1 MNFPNPFKPKKSED
15 PKPKEFS
22 PVAQFAQ
29 GITTIQDILAPDA
42 IEVDFTNL
50 KIGNRLVR
58 TLFVAGY
65 PRFVAANWLS
75 PLINFD
81 HSLDVSM
88 FIYPVEG
95 KGVLENLRRKITE
108 MEAEINSDMQR
119 GRIANIDTQVKLE
132 DAKALQEQLAKG
144 SERFYQFGLYVTIGA
159 DNEEEL
165 NHLTKQIQSTLG
177 SLLIIAKPASFVM
190 EQAFKTTQ
198 PLGQD
203 FLNITRNMDTTSL
216 ATTFPFTSSEL
227 SANEGILYGI
237 NEHND
242 SLVVFDRFSRENAN
256 MVVFAKSGAGKSLY
270 ADESVLFEDSEGQKI
285 SPIGPLVDRL
295 ISAHGAQK
303 IDDNIEGAIN
313 PGLRVW
319 TFNINT
325 LKGQWS
331 NVSVAAR
338 KNFNKRQ
345 KLYKITTKSGRGI
358 TITADH
364 NLVTIRNG
372 KIRVMRGEAI
382 KIGERLPLSRTLS
395 ESEPSRQPTLLIPGQ
410 LVKNWPKTLPQKINV
425 TSQFT
430 YLLGLIT
437 SEGHITPSVL
447 EIFNMEKSIQNT
459 IVAACE
465 KIGFSYHFLHLSKS
479 NRKIK
484 GIRIS
489 PNQVAKLIVALN
501 GGGKAGDKR
510 VPSLILSSNNQII
523 SAYLRGYFDGDGCVE
538 KHAITASSKSKKLIS
553 DFAYLFLRFGII
565 ARLSPKFKRATNSIG
580 HHGETYWQLDISGKK
595 HVERFAQTIGFSHP
609 EKTERLRKLIQEYK
623 TTKSN
628 TNVDTIPGLQPIF
641 RHLYKSIY
649 PTSEIKTPQVIIDIK
664 NGNYNPSREQL
675 SHAIS
680 LCEDRLN
687 QLRSLAPYIKILREL
702 PSVSRLIR
710 LGSRNRQ
717 FNRLLWEKLNQ
728 SWRTMKRFL
737 NPPFTKNVLVVYQ
750 TISGNTITAPQ
761 LSSFLY
767 SSFKEQGISLREY
780 NKSLW
785 NEVVLG
791 KSKNPKYRTIFKA
804 AKFIA
809 HKYRSTQLKIRH
821 AQENLDQLKLL
832 ANSGL
837 FWDPIVSIEKV
848 KHNEKYVYDLQ
859 VDNGVFL
866 AGHGGMFVHNSYF
879 VKLEALRSLMFD
891 TEVIVIDP
899 EDEYHRMSDAV
910 NGQYI
915 DFSFASTAKINPFD
929 LPSYARGSS
938 GQAGENE
945 LSQKLLSLHA
955 LMKIMLGTMD
965 ASQEAILDRALIAAY
980 KAKGISPNPETFNN
994 EPPLLEDLYK
1004 ALAGM
1009 ETPEAAN
1016 LAARLE
1022 KFVKGSFRGLVDQ
1035 KTNVNLTA
1043 DFIVFGIKNLEDE
1056 LRPVAMFMIL
1066 DFIWTKVKSQLKRR
1080 LLIVDEAWYLMKNQ
1094 DSALFLYSMAKRAR
1108 KYYLGLTTITQDVE
1122 DFLHSDYGKAIV
1134 TNSSIQILMKQSA
1147 AAVDSLQEA
1156 FYLSAGEKQL
1166 LMASEI
1172 GEGLFFAGQNHVAI
1186 KVIASPEEHKLIT
1199 SKPQEILDIKAGKE
1213 KEEAASAAMNTGE
1226 QKISPEN
1233 NYWKPQKPAE
1243 PEPLAL
1249 NEIEVDVSKIQESRI
1264 TNHESGAGQPVAP
1277 KPQIPEAAVQPSI
1290 EFTSI
1295 FETKPKDPTSEPG
1308 QA

>member
-1 MNFPNPFKPKKSED
+1 MNIPFLVNPFKPKKSED
-15 PKPKEFS
+15 PKSKEFS
-22 PVAQFAQ
+22 PVTQFAQ

-165 NHLTKQIQSTLG
+165 NHITKQIQSTLG

-256 MVVFAKSGAGKSLY
+256 MVVFAKSGAGKCLMYQSKVIVRHNTGEVKICEIGQLINNLMSQKKVVTFSN
-270 ADESVLFEDSEGQKI
+270 ESDGVVNPKLQVLTYDQNQK
-285 SPIGPLVDRL
+285 PIW
-295 ISAHGAQK
+295 A
-303 IDDNIEGAIN
+303 
-313 PGLRVW
+313 
-319 TFNINT
+319 
-325 LKGQWS
+325 
-331 NVSVAAR
+331 NVEIAAR
-338 KNFNKRQ
+338 KTFNKRR
-345 KLYKITTKSGRGI
+345 KIYKISTKSGREI
-358 TITADH
+358 TVTPDH
-364 NLVTIRNG
+364 QMIIMRNG
-372 KIRVMRGEAI
+372 KIRTIRAEAVAAGECVP
-382 KIGERLPLSRTLS
+382 LPRFIPKPASNFSLSQEYLT
-395 ESEPSRQPTLLIPGQ
+395 
-410 LVKNWPKTLPQKINV
+410 
-425 TSQFT
+425 
-430 YLLGLIT
+430 LLGLIT
-437 SEGHITPSVL
+437 SEGLIYQKFVR
-447 EIFNMEKSIQNT
+447 IFNTDPAVLSIIKDSFNALKIKHYLLRSGGKRIGISSGKDFATKVIADGAGGKSGEKRIPPRIFSLSNDQIAQYLRAYYEGDGGVENHE
-459 IVAACE
+459 VAA
-465 KIGFSYHFLHLSKS
+465 
-479 NRKIK
+479 
-484 GIRIS
+484 
-489 PNQVAKLIVALN
+489 
-501 GGGKAGDKR
+501 
-510 VPSLILSSNNQII
+510 
-523 SAYLRGYFDGDGCVE
+523 
-538 KHAITASSKSKKLIS
+538 TTKSKDLAS
-553 DFAYLFLRFGII
+553 DMAYILLRFGII
-565 ARLSPKFKRATNSIG
+565 ARIHSKRKAAINTKKQTKN
-580 HHGETYWQLDISGKK
+580 TYFQITISGKDQIQK
-595 HVERFAQTIGFSHP
+595 FADKIGFLT
-609 EKTERLRKLIQEYK
+609 KTKNQKLAFLLQR
-623 TTKSN
+623 TGNGN
-628 TNVDTIPGLQPIF
+628 TNVDTVPGLQPIF
-641 RHLYKSIY
+641 KHLSKSIY

-664 NGNYNPSREQL
+664 NGNYNPSRKQL
-675 SHAIS
+675 LHAIS
-680 LCEDRLN
+680 LCEIRLN
-687 QLRSLAPYIKILREL
+687 QLRSLAPYIKLLREL
-702 PSVSRLIR
+702 PSVSRLVR
-710 LGSRNRQ
+710 LGSKSKQ
-717 FNRLLWEKLNQ
+717 FNRLLWEKLGD
-728 SWRTMKRFL
+728 SWRNIKRFL
-737 NPPFTKNVLVVYQ
+737 HPPLTQNALFVYQ
-750 TISGNTITAPQ
+750 TVSGKTLTASL
-761 LSSFLY
+761 LSSVLY
-767 SSFKEQGISLREY
+767 EAFKQQGQSMRQY
-780 NKSLW
+780 DKSLW
-785 NEVVLG
+785 NAVVLE
-791 KSKNPKYRTIFKA
+791 KSKNPKYQTLFKA
-804 AKFIA
+804 ARYISQ
-809 HKYRSTQLKIRH
+809 KYRSTQLKIRH
-821 AQENLDQLKLL
+821 AKEKLSQLKLL
-832 ANSGL
+832 ANSNL
-837 FWDPIVSIEKV
+837 FWDPIVSVEKI
-848 KHNEKYVYDLQ
+848 KHHEKYVYDLQ

-938 GQAGENE
+938 GVASENE

-980 KAKGISPNPETFNN
+980 KANGISPNPETFNN

-1199 SKPQEILDIKAGKE
+1199 SKPQEILDIKAG
-1213 KEEAASAAMNTGE
+1213 MDTGE
-1226 QKISPEN
+1226 QKISPES
-1233 NYWKPQKPAE
+1233 NYWKPQKSVE
-1243 PEPLAL
+1243 SEPLAL
-1249 NEIEVDVSKIQESRI
+1249 NEIEVDVNKAQKVESREQKAENKKQE
-1264 TNHESGAGQPVAP
+1264 TENNE
-1277 KPQIPEAAVQPSI
+1277 KPLVPGAAVQPSI

-1295 FETKPKDPTSEPG
+1295 FETKPKINNE
-1308 QA
+1308 

>member
-1 MNFPNPFKPKKSED
+1 MNFSNPFKPKKSAAAESAGD
-15 PKPKEFS
+15 S
-22 PVAQFAQ
+22 PVTQFAQ

-88 FIYPVEG
+88 FVYPVEG

-165 NHLTKQIQSTLG
+165 NHITKQIQSTLG

-256 MVVFAKSGAGKSLY
+256 MVVFAKSGAGKSVDKSTKFIFKRGGAVEIKEIGAFVDQLMK
-270 ADESVLFEDSEGQKI
+270 DLPTTKI
-285 SPIGPLVDRL
+285 EEE
-295 ISAHGAQK
+295 
-303 IDDNIEGAIN
+303 IEGVVN
-313 PGLRVW
+313 PGIEVM
-319 TFNINT
+319 TFDKD
-325 LKGQWS
+325 LKAAWS
-331 NVSVAAR
+331 PVTVAAR
-338 KNFNKRQ
+338 KDFNKRR
-345 KLYKITTKSGRGI
+345 KLYKIITKSGREI
-358 TITADH
+358 IVTADH
-364 NLVTIRNG
+364 NLVTLRNG
-372 KIRVMRGEAI
+372 KMRVMRSEAV
-382 KIGERLPLSRTLS
+382 KIGERLPLSRTLP
-395 ESEPSRQPTLLIPGQ
+395 EPERSSQPVDLTPNQ
-410 LVKNWPKTLPQKINV
+410 FVNNWPKILPEKINI
-425 TSQFT
+425 TSKFT

-437 SEGHITPSVL
+437 SEGHITSKVL
-447 EIFNMEKSIQNT
+447 EIYNAEESIQDA
-459 IVAACE
+459 IASVCE
-465 KIGFSYHFLHLSKS
+465 EFGFSYHFLRLSKS

-484 GIRIS
+484 GVRIS
-489 PNQVAKLIVALN
+489 PNQVAKLIVALGA
-501 GGGKAGDKR
+501 GGLSGDKR
-510 VPSLILSSNNQII
+510 VPSII
-523 SAYLRGYFDGDGCVE
+523 FSLDNEKVAAYLRGYFDGDGCVE
-538 KHAITASSKSKKLIS
+538 QHAVTASSKSKNLIS
-553 DFAYLFLRFGII
+553 DLAYLLLRFGII
-565 ARLSPKFKRATNSIG
+565 ARLSPKFKRATNAIG
-580 HHGETYWQLDISGKK
+580 HHGGTYWQLDISGKDQIQK
-595 HVERFAQTIGFSHP
+595 FSLSIGFSHP
-609 EKTERLRKLIQEYK
+609 EKTQRLRKLVLKLK
-623 TTKSN
+623 TSKGN
-628 TNVDTIPGLQPIF
+628 TNVDTIPNLQSIF
-641 RHLYKSIY
+641 RHIYNSIY
-649 PTSEIKTPQVIIDIK
+649 PTSEIKTPQVVIDIK
-664 NGNYNPSREQL
+664 NGVYSPSREQVL
-675 SHAIS
+675 RAVS
-680 LCEDRLN
+680 LCEDRLE
-687 QLRSLAPYIKILREL
+687 QLRSLTPYIKMLREL
-702 PSVSRLIR
+702 PSISRLVR
-710 LGSRNRQ
+710 LGSKSKLYNRI
-717 FNRLLWEKLNQ
+717 LWEKLGE
-728 SWRTMKRFL
+728 SWRNIKRFL
-737 NPPFTKNVLVVYQ
+737 HPPLIQNILVVYQ
-750 TISGNTITAPQ
+750 TVSGRTLTA
-761 LSSFLY
+761 LLLASTLY
-767 SSFKEQGISLREY
+767 AAFKQQGESLQEY

-785 NEVVLG
+785 NAVVLE
-791 KSKNPKYRTIFKA
+791 KSKNTQYDTFFKA
-804 AKFIA
+804 AKYIVQ
-809 HKYRSTQLKIRH
+809 KYKSTQLKIRH
-821 AQENLDQLKLL
+821 AQEKLAQLKLL
-832 ANSGL
+832 AKSDL
-837 FWDPIVSIEKV
+837 FWDPIASIEKI
-848 KHNEKYVYDLQ
+848 KHHEKYVYDLQ

-929 LPSYARGSS
+929 LPSYARGAS
-938 GQAGENE
+938 GVASENE

-955 LMKIMLGTMD
+955 LMKIMLGVMD

-1022 KFVKGSFRGLVDQ
+1022 KYVKGSFRGLVDQ

-1199 SKPQEILDIKAGKE
+1199 SKPQEVIDIKKDKE
-1213 KEEAASAAMNTGE
+1213 KQAAMNTGE
-1226 QKISPEN
+1226 QRISPEN
-1233 NYWKPQKPAE
+1233 DYWKPQKPAG

-1249 NEIEVDVSKIQESRI
+1249 NEIEVDVAKAQKTENKEQKTMI
-1264 TNHESGAGQPVAP
+1264 
-1277 KPQIPEAAVQPSI
+1277 KPQTPEAPIQPSI

-1295 FETKPKDPTSEPG
+1295 FETKPPTLFAPSPALSHG
-1308 QA
+1308 DNPLS